1 MTACMA
7 AWRARSTQ
15 PGVYAVLDLEALG
28 ARQLDPIEVAEA
40 MLEAGVAALQLRAK
54 SLAIRPLVQLA
65 TTLAERTSARGI
77 PFFVNDR
84 LDVALAVGAGV
95 HLGQSDFPLQRALG
109 LAAGLPVGV
118 STHDAAQLHEALAAG
133 PAYVAFGPV
142 FATASKRD
150 AEPVVG
156 LHGLARAAAH
166 ARPTPLVAIGGIT
179 LERAPEV
186 VRAGATLVAAIAGL
200 LPEPG
205 RESGRISAVCE
216 RVSAYNRAVRTSCS
230 SPS

>member
-1 MTACMA
+1 MA
-7 AWRARSTQ
+7 GA
-15 PGVYAVLDLEALG
+15 LDAAGRVCRFGCPEALG

-40 MLEAGVAALQLRAK
+40 MLQGGRGRAAAAGQVPGDSTAGAARDDAGRAH
-54 SLAIRPLVQLA
+54 LG
-65 TTLAERTSARGI
+65 ARDPI
-77 PFFVNDR
+77 FVNDR
-84 LDVALAVGAGV
+84 LDVALAVGVGA

-186 VRAGATLVAAIAGL
+186 VRPGDPRGGDCGPVARAG
-200 LPEPG
+200 P
-205 RESGRISAVCE
+205 RIWSIPAVCE